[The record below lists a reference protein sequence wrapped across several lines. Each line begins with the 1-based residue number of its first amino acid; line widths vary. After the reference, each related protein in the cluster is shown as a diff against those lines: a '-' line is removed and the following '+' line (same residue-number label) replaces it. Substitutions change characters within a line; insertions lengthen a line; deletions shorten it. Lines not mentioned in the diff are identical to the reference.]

1 MFSTRF
7 YQLKFLTLN
16 NNKTYIQYYFTYSKL
31 TENDRKKSQKS
42 LSNFIFIYKYLFQIC
57 IDRLFFLRIP
67 TLNI

>member
-31 TENDRKKSQKS
+31 TENDRKNLK
-42 LSNFIFIYKYLFQIC
+42 N
-57 IDRLFFLRIP
+57 R
-67 TLNI
+67 